1 LGEESFATAFKN
13 WNDANGDQWKLLDAG
28 NPLNLR
34 FNVSQFQA
42 TATQTLGGLNI
53 TVQLQ
58 NYAPGATDPTLNQL
72 VWLQG
77 LIISYRPPNGA
88 TTLPPFNTMD
98 TFSFN
103 QFAGGCDAV
112 PGPPNANNNTT
123 PSNVGASVNGYCDPL
138 YPLQNAAKQFIDTPK
153 GGYALDSFRGIAL
166 LSTITTKTNG
176 AGAVTER
183 DVTVYGGVSYG
194 FDVFVTPEP
203 GTFGLI
209 LGGVLLAGVVK
220 RKLRTPRCPESSGT
234 GSRPECSSSR

>member
-1 LGEESFATAFKN
+1 
-13 WNDANGDQWKLLDAG
+13 
-28 NPLNLR
+28 
-34 FNVSQFQA
+34 
-42 TATQTLGGLNI
+42 
-53 TVQLQ
+53 
-58 NYAPGATDPTLNQL
+58 
-72 VWLQG
+72 LQG

-88 TTLPPFNTMD
+88 TTNPPFNTMD

-138 YPLQNAAKQFIDTPK
+138 YPVQFADKHFVDTPK
-153 GGYALDSFRGIAL
+153 GGYALDSFRGVAL

-203 GTFGLI
+203 STYALF
-209 LGGVLLAGVVK
+209 LGGMLLAPIVK
-220 RKLRTPRCPESSGT
+220 RRAKRAK
-234 GSRPECSSSR
+234 